1 MAFILWPL
9 PKRKILV
16 MLNMDMSIEIA
27 SHKIISNAQNN

>member
-9 PKRKILV
+9 RKRKILV
-16 MLNMDMSIEIA
+16 MLNMDMSLEIT